1 MEAIFLTGV
10 IGDSRTLLYRP
21 LGAYQIAWYL
31 RKHGYSAQVIDFIH
45 HYDEADL
52 IKMIGKFITK
62 DTKMLGLGLMVN
74 PYHSR
79 AFLKKIEEILVK
91 IKKRFPHIAIVAGG
105 SSAEWWSRT
114 QRNKKLFDY
123 IFMGHTEDQVLSLLD
138 HLCRNKPVPKF
149 EVVDGNRILRETTP
163 VFRDEKFD
171 ISECDHQW
179 ADNDYIQPGETLPIE
194 LGRGCVFKCRF
205 CRYPHIGKHK
215 NDFNRG
221 MECIK
226 NEFIQ
231 NYEKWG
237 VTNYFMLD
245 DTFNADHD
253 RLKAFHAM
261 TQTLPFKIKYTTYL
275 RLDLLVLHPGSE
287 HLLEESG
294 LASAFFGIETFNQ
307 KTSDIIGKSWI
318 GKNAKAELP
327 RLYKDIWKE
336 KILFQVGMIAG
347 LPPETLVDCQKSN
360 QWFIDNGIS
369 TWTWNAL
376 DINKDSHGQYR
387 SEFDANA
394 ENFGFSWEMR
404 EGRYIWKTD
413 YCDALIAREWA
424 RKLNDEAKPY
434 RKFGNWQLLA
444 LASLGEDMEKYINQV
459 QHLAD
464 WQHLQSKQQLFL
476 DRYKKQ
482 ILS

>member
-10 IGDSRTLLYRP
+10 IGDSKTLLYRP

-31 RKHGYSAQVIDFIH
+31 RKHGYSVQVIDFIH
-45 HYDEADL
+45 HYSESDL

-62 DTKMLGLGLMVN
+62 DTKMIGLGLMVN
-74 PYHSR
+74 PHQSR
-79 AFLKKIEEILVK
+79 AILKKIEDLLTK
-91 IKKRFPHIAIVAGG
+91 IKKRFPHISIVVGG

-123 IFMGHTEDQVLSLLD
+123 VFMGHTEDQVLSLLD
-138 HLCRNKPVPKF
+138 HLCFNKPVPKF
-149 EVVDGNRILRETTP
+149 EIVDGNRVLRETSP
-163 VFRDEKFD
+163 VYRNNKFNITD
-171 ISECDHQW
+171 CDHQW

-194 LGRGCVFKCRF
+194 LGRGCIFKCRF

-215 NDFNRG
+215 NDFNRS

-226 NEFIQ
+226 NEFIR
-231 NYEKWG
+231 NYENWG

-245 DTFNADHD
+245 DTFNADQD

-275 RLDLLVLHPGSE
+275 RLDLLILHPGSDR
-287 HLLEESG
+287 LLEESG
-294 LASAFFGIETFNQ
+294 LASVFFGVESFNP
-307 KTSDIIGKSWI
+307 TTADLIGKSWI

-327 RLYKDIWKE
+327 RLYKETWKE

-347 LPPETLVDCQKSN
+347 LPPDTLIDCQESN
-360 QWFIDNGIS
+360 QWFVDNGIP

-387 SEFDANA
+387 SEFDINA
-394 ENFGFSWEMR
+394 EKFGFTWEMR

-413 YCDALIAREWA
+413 YCDALIAREWS

-444 LASLGEDMEKYINQV
+444 LASLGEDMEKYANQI
-459 QHLAD
+459 QYSAD
-464 WQHLQSKQQLFL
+464 WQHLQTKQQEFL